1 MPQKAQRVAVVVA
14 GAGARGGYEAGVL
27 SVLIPRLHDIGVAIS
42 MYVGTSAG
50 AINATLFAA
59 FAHLPPAEQA
69 ERALDVWRG
78 IKISEVFESPV
89 VTSPGVVLRFLGQ
102 ALHVP
107 GARLTSLLDTGPLR
121 RKAETAFDWKQLRSN
136 IDNQALTLAVV
147 ATSGDNSRNVV
158 FVDRPLEAEPLP
170 PSDDSRPI
178 DYVHAEIGPAHVLAS
193 SAIPIAFPPVQI
205 DGKGWYL
212 DGGVR
217 LNAPLK
223 PAISLGA
230 DALVAVAT
238 HPLEEPT
245 PAPEPNPPPPDVDD
259 MVVQL
264 IDTVLVDRM
273 VEDARTLCKVNT
285 LIGPVEAVTR
295 GGRRYEKKPL
305 LFVGPSSRATLG
317 QKAIEVFGKQ
327 RPHGGDVVEMLR
339 RYELRVLGHALSGD
353 GARRGD
359 LFSYLYFDRDFIEE
373 SIALGQQDAEH
384 HFERALPN
392 HVPWTSQ

>member
-1 MPQKAQRVAVVVA
+1 MPQEAQRVAVVVA

-27 SVLIPRLHDIGVAIS
+27 SVLIPRLHDMGVNIS

-50 AINATLFAA
+50 AINATIFAA
-59 FAHLPPAEQA
+59 LSHLSPAEQA

-78 IKISEVFESPV
+78 LKISDVFESPV
-89 VTSPGVVLRFLGQ
+89 ITSPGVALRFFGQ
-102 ALHVP
+102 TLRVP
-107 GARLTSLLDTGPLR
+107 GLRLTSLLDTEPLR
-121 RKAETAFDWKQLRSN
+121 RKAKTAIDWNQLRSN
-136 IDNQALTLAVV
+136 IDNQALTLAVA
-147 ATSGDNSRNVV
+147 ATSGDNSRTVV
-158 FVDRPLEAEPLP
+158 FVDRSPDAGPLP

-178 DYVHAEIGPAHVLAS
+178 DYVHAEIGPEHVLAS
-193 SAIPIAFPPVQI
+193 SAIPIAFPPIQI
-205 DGKGWYL
+205 HGTGWYL

-230 DALVAVAT
+230 DALVVVAT
-238 HPLEEPT
+238 HPLEEPA
-245 PAPEPNPPPPDVDD
+245 PAPQPNPPPPDVDN

-285 LIGPVEAVTR
+285 LIGPVDAITR
-295 GGRRYEKKPL
+295 SGRRYEKKPL
-305 LFVGPSSRATLG
+305 LFVGPPSRATLG

-327 RPHGGDVVEMLR
+327 RPHGEVVETLR
-339 RYELRVLGHALSGD
+339 RYELRLLGHALSGD

-373 SIALGQQDAEH
+373 SIALGQQDAKH

-392 HVPWTSQ
+392 QVPWTSR